1 MGYRSPYMRFG
12 NTRYEKNI
20 AKLRRYDLNIREE
33 AYKDAVKTLNEVI
46 TEPDSSQNYIDNVAK
61 YADAC
66 KRALARGPVLD
77 DDAEL
82 VARYALE
89 VLGQDEYDWMKG
101 ELAQKGE
108 EVKEYPW
115 LIK

>member
-46 TEPDSSQNYIDNVAK
+46 TEPDSSQNYIDNVVTEHGIARLRGTDYSTRAQRLIEVAHPDHREDLYREARELNIISRLSAK
-61 YADAC
+61 
-66 KRALARGPVLD
+66 
-77 DDAEL
+77 
-82 VARYALE
+82 
-89 VLGQDEYDWMKG
+89 
-101 ELAQKGE
+101 
-108 EVKEYPW
+108 
-115 LIK
+115 